1 MEKMNP
7 TPEQVEA
14 SEDILAK
21 ARANKKTIVWC
32 LVAGFVVIIG
42 VLVWLMVCLL
52 IHI

>member
-21 ARANKKTIVWC
+21 ARANRKLSYGASW
-32 LVAGFVVIIG
+32 LVSS
-42 VLVWLMVCLL
+42 
-52 IHI
+52 